1 MNEMQ
6 KAALNKF
13 FVQTFNKILSWEE
26 LSLAKNKFRDLSIK
40 ELHAIEAIS
49 ELEQLRQNTMTNT
62 AAMLSISIGA
72 LTTAI
77 NVLVRKGYV
86 ERKNNLHD
94 RRIVMVSLTEKG
106 REAESGHRAFHD
118 EMIENIGRSLDQEKL
133 DTLIDSLSQLSAFF
147 ESKIKFKE
155 LSS

>member
-26 LSLAKNKFRDLSIK
+26 LSLARNKFRDLSIK

-49 ELEQLRQNTMTNT
+49 ELEQIRQNTMTNT

-86 ERKNNLHD
+86 ERKSNPHD
-94 RRIVMVSLTEKG
+94 RRVVMLSLTAKG
-106 REAESGHRAFHD
+106 REAESKHRAFHD
-118 EMIENIGRSLDQEKL
+118 EMIENIGLSLDHEKL
-133 DTLIDSLSQLSAFF
+133 ETLISSLSQLSAFF
-147 ESKIKFKE
+147 ENKIKFKGLAE
-155 LSS
+155 